1 MKMFLTGASG
11 DIGTAIKKKFKKEGY
26 QIVAPNEKQLDLSN
40 TNCVKRYLK
49 QNKTK
54 FDVII
59 HCAGYNNPNSVS
71 KLAYAEIEKTFNI
84 NAGNFFQIVKHNIP
98 YFKKNGGH
106 ILAISSLYGSV
117 ARDGR
122 LPYTMS
128 KHALNGMIKTLA
140 IELGEY
146 DVKSNTVSPGFVDTQ
161 LTRKNN
167 NAKKIKQFESKIP
180 LGKLAKSKDIAEV
193 VFFLCSRNNN
203 YINGQN
209 IIVDGGFM
217 AGGFQN

>member
-1 MKMFLTGASG
+1 MKMFLTGSTG

-26 QIVAPNEKQLDLSN
+26 KIVAPNEKQLDLSN
-40 TNCVKRYLK
+40 IDCVKKYLK
-49 QNKTK
+49 ANKEN
-54 FDVII
+54 FDVIV

-71 KLAYAEIEKTFNI
+71 KVAIEEIEKTFNI
-84 NAGNFFQIVKHNIP
+84 NAGNFFQIVKANIP

-106 ILAISSLYGSV
+106 ILAVSSLYGTV

-140 IELGEY
+140 IELGKFG
-146 DVKSNTVSPGFVDTQ
+146 VKSNTVSPGFVDTQ

-180 LGKLAKSKDIAEV
+180 LGKLAKPQDIAEV
-193 VFFLCSRNNN
+193 VFFLCSKNNN
-203 YINGQN
+203 YINGQDV
-209 IIVDGGFM
+209 IVDGGFM